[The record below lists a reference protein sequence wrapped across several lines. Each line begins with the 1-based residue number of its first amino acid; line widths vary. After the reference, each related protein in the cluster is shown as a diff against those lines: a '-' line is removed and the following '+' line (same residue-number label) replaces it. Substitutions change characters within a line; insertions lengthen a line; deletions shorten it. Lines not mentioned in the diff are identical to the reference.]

1 MQTLKEKLDA
11 IFKYMVKFSNSLL
24 DNDWYMLMAL
34 LLVIVLLG
42 RMGMK
47 N

>member
-11 IFKYMVKFSNSLL
+11 IVQYTVKFSNSLL